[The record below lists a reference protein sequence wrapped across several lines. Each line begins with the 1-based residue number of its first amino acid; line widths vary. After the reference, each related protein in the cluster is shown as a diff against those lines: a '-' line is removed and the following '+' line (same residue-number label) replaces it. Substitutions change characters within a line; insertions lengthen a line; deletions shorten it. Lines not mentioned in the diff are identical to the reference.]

1 MMETPGFSV
10 WILLMLFALL
20 MVLLWGTL
28 FLFLGIGTWII
39 AKTRLRD
46 TDKPERNDWDA

>member
-10 WILLMLFALL
+10 WILLILFALL
-20 MVLLWGTL
+20 LCMLWGTL
-28 FLFLGIGTWII
+28 FLFLALSTWII

-46 TDKPERNDWDA
+46 TEKPKRDDWDA